1 MKKMKLVLILTLSLF
16 LMIIVVQNTTSVQ
29 GRFLWFTA
37 EMPVILLLVV
47 TAAVGF
53 VLGLIV
59 TMFMKN
65 STKSKSYTSKY

>member
-65 STKSKSYTSKY
+65 STKSKS